1 VEHLVKLYR
10 FLNDQTG
17 VTGIEYTLIATGIAV
32 GIVAVVSSIGSA
44 LIDFFTLVESS
55 VSKGS

>member
-1 VEHLVKLYR
+1 MTLHQ

-17 VTGIEYTLIATGIAV
+17 VTGIEYTLIASGIAV
-32 GIVAVVSSIGSA
+32 GIVLVVSSIGSA
-44 LIDFFTLVESS
+44 LVGFFTLVSSS